1 MLYFEFGQDRL
12 AEAHAL
18 KTFELGQR
26 PIKVSFDACLVAA
39 RKIRVGPFEGNVRR
53 RELLPDFG
61 PNPQD

>member
-39 RKIRVGPFEGNVRR
+39 AEDPSGPLRRKCPEERTTT
-53 RELLPDFG
+53 
-61 PNPQD
+61 